1 MTSLPDSS
9 SPTSAEWR
17 VRHGTDSAPRA
28 PVFNLV
34 NGSFVDGPGIRTT
47 IFLKGCRLRCKWC
60 CNPEGQSFQPEMRFL
75 AAHCRSGCSDCVSA
89 CPEGAIRQD
98 TGTLKIDR
106 AKCIGCGRCE
116 TACFEDALRLFG
128 KWYTPED
135 VMGRIRREKPY
146 LTRSGGGVT
155 IGGGEATCWSAFCR
169 ELIRLCHAEGI
180 HTAIDSCG
188 YPCTEETLA
197 ALDAADLVLFDLK
210 GMDSARHQEN
220 TGAGNEEIL
229 RTFEHLRTTNK
240 PVIVRAPLVRI
251 ITTAR
256 AGCTGA
262 AAARKPQ
269 RRTGRPDALS
279 RIRRLQI
286 RGDRPCLSAGR
297 KGGTLLSG
305 SGTTAAGVFP
315 HLSPKR
321 ADRRVKVRTRSIL
334 LSNIQRTKDCPTV
347 VGTLSTDNS
356 S

>member
-1 MTSLPDSS
+1 MEQTPL
-9 SPTSAEWR
+9 
-17 VRHGTDSAPRA
+17 RA

-75 AAHCRSGCSDCVSA
+75 AAHCRSGCSDCVSV
-89 CPEGAIRQD
+89 CPAGAIRRE

-135 VMGRIRREKPY
+135 LMGRIRREKPY

-229 RTFEHLRTTNK
+229 RTFEHLRATNK
-240 PVIVRAPLVRI
+240 PVIVRAPLVPGYNDSPEELAALGRLLRESPNVERVDLMPYHEYGVSKYEEI
-251 ITTAR
+251 GLAYPL
-256 AGCTGA
+256 AGKVEPYSQDQV
-262 AAARKPQ
+262 RQ
-269 RRTGRPDALS
+269 LLEFFRTYHPNV
-279 RIRRLQI
+279 QI
-286 RGDRPCLSAGR
+286 
-297 KGGTLLSG
+297 GG
-305 SGTTAAGVFP
+305 
-315 HLSPKR
+315 
-321 ADRRVKVRTRSIL
+321 
-334 LSNIQRTKDCPTV
+334 
-347 VGTLSTDNS
+347 
-356 S
+356 

>member
-1 MTSLPDSS
+1 MEQTPL
-9 SPTSAEWR
+9 
-17 VRHGTDSAPRA
+17 RA

-89 CPEGAIRQD
+89 CPEGAIRWE

-135 VMGRIRREKPY
+135 LMGRIRREKPY

-188 YPCTEETLA
+188 YPCTEEALA

-229 RTFEHLRTTNK
+229 RTFEHLRATNK
-240 PVIVRAPLVRI
+240 PVIVRAPLVPGYNDSPEELAALGRLLRESPNVERVDLMPYHEYGVSKYEEI
-251 ITTAR
+251 GLAYPLAGKVEPYSQDQVRQLLDFFR
-256 AGCTGA
+256 AYH
-262 AAARKPQ
+262 PNV
-269 RRTGRPDALS
+269 
-279 RIRRLQI
+279 QI
-286 RGDRPCLSAGR
+286 
-297 KGGTLLSG
+297 GG
-305 SGTTAAGVFP
+305 
-315 HLSPKR
+315 
-321 ADRRVKVRTRSIL
+321 
-334 LSNIQRTKDCPTV
+334 
-347 VGTLSTDNS
+347 
-356 S
+356 

>member
-1 MTSLPDSS
+1 MEQTPL
-9 SPTSAEWR
+9 
-17 VRHGTDSAPRA
+17 RA

-47 IFLKGCRLRCKWC
+47 IFLKGCLLRCKWC

-89 CPEGAIRQD
+89 CPEGAIRWE

-135 VMGRIRREKPY
+135 LMGRIRREKPY

-188 YPCTEETLA
+188 YPCTEETLS

-240 PVIVRAPLVRI
+240 PVIVRAPLVPGYNDSPEELAALGRLLRESPNVERVDLMPYHEYGVSKYEEI
-251 ITTAR
+251 GLAYPLAGKVEPYSQDQVRQLLDFFR
-256 AGCTGA
+256 AYH
-262 AAARKPQ
+262 PNV
-269 RRTGRPDALS
+269 
-279 RIRRLQI
+279 QI
-286 RGDRPCLSAGR
+286 
-297 KGGTLLSG
+297 GG
-305 SGTTAAGVFP
+305 
-315 HLSPKR
+315 
-321 ADRRVKVRTRSIL
+321 
-334 LSNIQRTKDCPTV
+334 
-347 VGTLSTDNS
+347 
-356 S
+356 

>member
-1 MTSLPDSS
+1 MEQTPL
-9 SPTSAEWR
+9 
-17 VRHGTDSAPRA
+17 RA

-89 CPEGAIRQD
+89 CPEGAIRWE

-135 VMGRIRREKPY
+135 LMGRIRREKPY

-188 YPCTEETLA
+188 YPCTEEALA

-210 GMDSARHQEN
+210 GMDSTRHQEN

-229 RTFEHLRTTNK
+229 RTFEHLRATNK
-240 PVIVRAPLVRI
+240 PVIVRAPLVPGYNDSPEELAALGRLLRESPNVERVDLMPYHEYGVSKYEEI
-251 ITTAR
+251 GLAYPL
-256 AGCTGA
+256 AGKVEPYSQDQV
-262 AAARKPQ
+262 RQ
-269 RRTGRPDALS
+269 LLEFFRTYHPNV
-279 RIRRLQI
+279 QI
-286 RGDRPCLSAGR
+286 
-297 KGGTLLSG
+297 GG
-305 SGTTAAGVFP
+305 
-315 HLSPKR
+315 
-321 ADRRVKVRTRSIL
+321 
-334 LSNIQRTKDCPTV
+334 
-347 VGTLSTDNS
+347 
-356 S
+356 

>member
-1 MTSLPDSS
+1 MEQTPL
-9 SPTSAEWR
+9 
-17 VRHGTDSAPRA
+17 RA

-60 CNPEGQSFQPEMRFL
+60 CNPEGQSFQPEIRFL
-75 AAHCRSGCSDCVSA
+75 AAHCRPGCSDCVSA
-89 CPEGAIRQD
+89 CPEGAIRLE

-106 AKCIGCGRCE
+106 TKCIGCGRCE

-135 VMGRIRREKPY
+135 LMGRIRREKPY
-146 LTRSGGGVT
+146 LIRSGGGVT

-210 GMDSARHQEN
+210 GLNSARHQEN

-229 RTFEHLRTTNK
+229 RTFEHLRATNK
-240 PVIVRAPLVRI
+240 PVIVRAPLVPGYNDSPEELAALGLLLRESPNVERVDLMPYHEYGVSKYEEI
-251 ITTAR
+251 GLAYPL
-256 AGCTGA
+256 TGKVEPYTQDQV
-262 AAARKPQ
+262 RQ
-269 RRTGRPDALS
+269 LLEFFRTYHPNV
-279 RIRRLQI
+279 QI
-286 RGDRPCLSAGR
+286 
-297 KGGTLLSG
+297 GG
-305 SGTTAAGVFP
+305 
-315 HLSPKR
+315 
-321 ADRRVKVRTRSIL
+321 
-334 LSNIQRTKDCPTV
+334 
-347 VGTLSTDNS
+347 
-356 S
+356 

>member
-1 MTSLPDSS
+1 MEQTPL
-9 SPTSAEWR
+9 
-17 VRHGTDSAPRA
+17 RA

-60 CNPEGQSFQPEMRFL
+60 CNPEGQSFQPEIRFL
-75 AAHCRSGCSDCVSA
+75 AAHCRPGCSDCVSA
-89 CPEGAIRQD
+89 CPEGAIRRE

-106 AKCIGCGRCE
+106 TKCIGCGRCE

-135 VMGRIRREKPY
+135 LMGRIRREKPY
-146 LTRSGGGVT
+146 LIRSGGGVT

-210 GMDSARHQEN
+210 GLNSARHQEN

-229 RTFEHLRTTNK
+229 RTFEHLRATNK
-240 PVIVRAPLVRI
+240 PVIVRAPLVPGYNDSPEELAALGLLLRESPNVERVDLMPYHEYGVSKYEEI
-251 ITTAR
+251 GLAYPL
-256 AGCTGA
+256 TGKVEPYSQDQV
-262 AAARKPQ
+262 RQ
-269 RRTGRPDALS
+269 LLEFFRTYHPNV
-279 RIRRLQI
+279 QI
-286 RGDRPCLSAGR
+286 
-297 KGGTLLSG
+297 GG
-305 SGTTAAGVFP
+305 
-315 HLSPKR
+315 
-321 ADRRVKVRTRSIL
+321 
-334 LSNIQRTKDCPTV
+334 
-347 VGTLSTDNS
+347 
-356 S
+356 

>member
-1 MTSLPDSS
+1 MEQTPL
-9 SPTSAEWR
+9 
-17 VRHGTDSAPRA
+17 RA

-89 CPEGAIRQD
+89 CPEGAIRWE

-135 VMGRIRREKPY
+135 LMGRIRREKPY

-188 YPCTEETLA
+188 YPCTEEALA

-210 GMDSARHQEN
+210 GMDSTRHQEN

-229 RTFEHLRTTNK
+229 RTFEHLRATNK
-240 PVIVRAPLVRI
+240 PVIVRAPLVPGYNDSPEELAALGRLLRESPNVERVDLMPYHEYGVSKYEEI
-251 ITTAR
+251 GLAYPLAGKVEPYSQDQVRQLLEFFR
-256 AGCTGA
+256 AYH
-262 AAARKPQ
+262 PNV
-269 RRTGRPDALS
+269 
-279 RIRRLQI
+279 QI
-286 RGDRPCLSAGR
+286 
-297 KGGTLLSG
+297 GG
-305 SGTTAAGVFP
+305 
-315 HLSPKR
+315 
-321 ADRRVKVRTRSIL
+321 
-334 LSNIQRTKDCPTV
+334 
-347 VGTLSTDNS
+347 
-356 S
+356 

>member
-1 MTSLPDSS
+1 MEQTPL
-9 SPTSAEWR
+9 
-17 VRHGTDSAPRA
+17 RA

-60 CNPEGQSFQPEMRFL
+60 CNPEGQSFQPEIRFL
-75 AAHCRSGCSDCVSA
+75 AAHCRPGCSDCVSA
-89 CPEGAIRQD
+89 CPEGAIRRE

-106 AKCIGCGRCE
+106 TKCIGCGRCE

-135 VMGRIRREKPY
+135 LMGRIRREKPY
-146 LTRSGGGVT
+146 LIRSGGGVT

-210 GMDSARHQEN
+210 GLNSARHQEN

-229 RTFEHLRTTNK
+229 RTFEHLRATNK
-240 PVIVRAPLVRI
+240 PVIVRAPLVPGYNDSPEELAALGLLLRESPNVERVDLMPYHEYGVSKYEEI
-251 ITTAR
+251 GLAYPL
-256 AGCTGA
+256 TGKVEPYSQDQV
-262 AAARKPQ
+262 RQ
-269 RRTGRPDALS
+269 LLDFFRTYHPNV
-279 RIRRLQI
+279 QI
-286 RGDRPCLSAGR
+286 
-297 KGGTLLSG
+297 GG
-305 SGTTAAGVFP
+305 
-315 HLSPKR
+315 
-321 ADRRVKVRTRSIL
+321 
-334 LSNIQRTKDCPTV
+334 
-347 VGTLSTDNS
+347 
-356 S
+356 

>member
-1 MTSLPDSS
+1 MEQTPL
-9 SPTSAEWR
+9 
-17 VRHGTDSAPRA
+17 RA

-60 CNPEGQSFQPEMRFL
+60 CNPEGQSFQLEMRFL

-89 CPEGAIRQD
+89 CPEGAIRRD

-128 KWYTPED
+128 TWYTPED
-135 VMGRIRREKPY
+135 LMGRIRREKPY

-188 YPCTEETLA
+188 YPCTEETLS

-229 RTFEHLRTTNK
+229 RTFEHLRATNK
-240 PVIVRAPLVRI
+240 PVIVRAPLVPGYNDSPEELAALGRLLRESPNVERVDLMPYHEYGVSKYEEI
-251 ITTAR
+251 GLAYPL
-256 AGCTGA
+256 AGKVEPYSQDQV
-262 AAARKPQ
+262 RQ
-269 RRTGRPDALS
+269 LLEFFRTYHPNV
-279 RIRRLQI
+279 QI
-286 RGDRPCLSAGR
+286 
-297 KGGTLLSG
+297 GG
-305 SGTTAAGVFP
+305 
-315 HLSPKR
+315 
-321 ADRRVKVRTRSIL
+321 
-334 LSNIQRTKDCPTV
+334 
-347 VGTLSTDNS
+347 
-356 S
+356 

>member
-1 MTSLPDSS
+1 MEQTPL
-9 SPTSAEWR
+9 
-17 VRHGTDSAPRA
+17 RA

-89 CPEGAIRQD
+89 CPEGAIRRD

-135 VMGRIRREKPY
+135 LMGRIRREKPY

-188 YPCTEETLA
+188 YPCTEETLS

-229 RTFEHLRTTNK
+229 RTFEHLRATNK
-240 PVIVRAPLVRI
+240 PVIVRAPLVPGYNDSPEELAALGRLLRESPNVERVDLMPYHEYGVSKYEEI
-251 ITTAR
+251 GLAYPLAGKVEPYSQDQVRQLLEFFR
-256 AGCTGA
+256 AYH
-262 AAARKPQ
+262 PNV
-269 RRTGRPDALS
+269 
-279 RIRRLQI
+279 QI
-286 RGDRPCLSAGR
+286 
-297 KGGTLLSG
+297 GG
-305 SGTTAAGVFP
+305 
-315 HLSPKR
+315 
-321 ADRRVKVRTRSIL
+321 
-334 LSNIQRTKDCPTV
+334 
-347 VGTLSTDNS
+347 
-356 S
+356 

>member
-1 MTSLPDSS
+1 MEQTPL
-9 SPTSAEWR
+9 
-17 VRHGTDSAPRA
+17 RA

-89 CPEGAIRQD
+89 CPEGAIRRD

-135 VMGRIRREKPY
+135 LMGRIRREKPY

-188 YPCTEETLA
+188 YPCTEETLS

-229 RTFEHLRTTNK
+229 RTFEHLRATNK
-240 PVIVRAPLVRI
+240 PVIVRAPLVPGYNDSPEELAALGRLLRESPNVERVDLMPYHEYGVSKYEEI
-251 ITTAR
+251 GLAYPL
-256 AGCTGA
+256 AGKVEPYSQDQV
-262 AAARKPQ
+262 RQ
-269 RRTGRPDALS
+269 LLEFFRTYHPNV
-279 RIRRLQI
+279 QI
-286 RGDRPCLSAGR
+286 
-297 KGGTLLSG
+297 GG
-305 SGTTAAGVFP
+305 
-315 HLSPKR
+315 
-321 ADRRVKVRTRSIL
+321 
-334 LSNIQRTKDCPTV
+334 
-347 VGTLSTDNS
+347 
-356 S
+356 

>member
-1 MTSLPDSS
+1 MEQTPL
-9 SPTSAEWR
+9 
-17 VRHGTDSAPRA
+17 RA

-60 CNPEGQSFQPEMRFL
+60 CNPEGQSFQPEIRFL

-89 CPEGAIRQD
+89 CPEGAIRRE
-98 TGTLKIDR
+98 TGTPKIDR
-106 AKCIGCGRCE
+106 TKCIGCGRCE

-135 VMGRIRREKPY
+135 LMGRIRREKPY
-146 LTRSGGGVT
+146 LIRSGGGVT

-210 GMDSARHQEN
+210 GLNSARHQEN

-229 RTFEHLRTTNK
+229 RTFEHLRATNK
-240 PVIVRAPLVRI
+240 PVIVRAPLVPGYNDSPEELAALGRLLRESPNVERVDLMPYHEYGVSKYEEI
-251 ITTAR
+251 GLAYPL
-256 AGCTGA
+256 TGKVEPYSQDQV
-262 AAARKPQ
+262 RQ
-269 RRTGRPDALS
+269 LLEFFRTYHPNV
-279 RIRRLQI
+279 QI
-286 RGDRPCLSAGR
+286 
-297 KGGTLLSG
+297 GG
-305 SGTTAAGVFP
+305 
-315 HLSPKR
+315 
-321 ADRRVKVRTRSIL
+321 
-334 LSNIQRTKDCPTV
+334 
-347 VGTLSTDNS
+347 
-356 S
+356 

>member
-1 MTSLPDSS
+1 MEQTPL
-9 SPTSAEWR
+9 
-17 VRHGTDSAPRA
+17 RA

-89 CPEGAIRQD
+89 CPEGAIRRD

-135 VMGRIRREKPY
+135 LMGRIRREKPY

-188 YPCTEETLA
+188 YPCTEETLS

-210 GMDSARHQEN
+210 GMDPARHQEN

-229 RTFEHLRTTNK
+229 RTFEHLRATNK
-240 PVIVRAPLVRI
+240 PVIVRAPLVPGYNDSPEELAALGRLLRESPNVERVDLMPYHEYGVSKYEEI
-251 ITTAR
+251 GLAYPLAGKVEPYSQDQVRQLLEFFR
-256 AGCTGA
+256 AYH
-262 AAARKPQ
+262 PNV
-269 RRTGRPDALS
+269 
-279 RIRRLQI
+279 QI
-286 RGDRPCLSAGR
+286 
-297 KGGTLLSG
+297 GG
-305 SGTTAAGVFP
+305 
-315 HLSPKR
+315 
-321 ADRRVKVRTRSIL
+321 
-334 LSNIQRTKDCPTV
+334 
-347 VGTLSTDNS
+347 
-356 S
+356 

>member
-1 MTSLPDSS
+1 MEQTPL
-9 SPTSAEWR
+9 
-17 VRHGTDSAPRA
+17 RA

-60 CNPEGQSFQPEMRFL
+60 CNPEGQSFQPEIRFL
-75 AAHCRSGCSDCVSA
+75 ATHCRPGCSDCVSA
-89 CPEGAIRQD
+89 CPEGAIRLE

-106 AKCIGCGRCE
+106 TKCIGCGRCE

-135 VMGRIRREKPY
+135 LMGRIRREKPY
-146 LTRSGGGVT
+146 LIRSGGGVT

-210 GMDSARHQEN
+210 GLNSARHQEN

-229 RTFEHLRTTNK
+229 RTFEHLRATNK
-240 PVIVRAPLVRI
+240 PVIVRAPLVPGYNDSPEELAALGLLLRESPNVERVDLMPYHEYGVSKYEEI
-251 ITTAR
+251 GLAYPL
-256 AGCTGA
+256 AGKVEPYSQDQV
-262 AAARKPQ
+262 RQ
-269 RRTGRPDALS
+269 LLEFFRTYHPNV
-279 RIRRLQI
+279 QI
-286 RGDRPCLSAGR
+286 
-297 KGGTLLSG
+297 GG
-305 SGTTAAGVFP
+305 
-315 HLSPKR
+315 
-321 ADRRVKVRTRSIL
+321 
-334 LSNIQRTKDCPTV
+334 
-347 VGTLSTDNS
+347 
-356 S
+356 

>member
-1 MTSLPDSS
+1 MEQTPL
-9 SPTSAEWR
+9 
-17 VRHGTDSAPRA
+17 RA

-89 CPEGAIRQD
+89 CPEGAIRRD

-188 YPCTEETLA
+188 YPCTEETLS

-229 RTFEHLRTTNK
+229 RTFEHLRATNK
-240 PVIVRAPLVRI
+240 PVIVRAPLVPGYNDSPEELAALGRLLRESPNVERVDLMPYHEYGVSKYEEI
-251 ITTAR
+251 GLAYPL
-256 AGCTGA
+256 AGKVEPYSQDQV
-262 AAARKPQ
+262 RQ
-269 RRTGRPDALS
+269 LLEFFRTYHPNV
-279 RIRRLQI
+279 QI
-286 RGDRPCLSAGR
+286 
-297 KGGTLLSG
+297 GG
-305 SGTTAAGVFP
+305 
-315 HLSPKR
+315 
-321 ADRRVKVRTRSIL
+321 
-334 LSNIQRTKDCPTV
+334 
-347 VGTLSTDNS
+347 
-356 S
+356 

>member
-1 MTSLPDSS
+1 MEQTPL
-9 SPTSAEWR
+9 
-17 VRHGTDSAPRA
+17 RA

-47 IFLKGCRLRCKWC
+47 VFLKGCRLRCKWC

-89 CPEGAIRQD
+89 CPEGAIRRD

-135 VMGRIRREKPY
+135 LMGRIRREKPY

-188 YPCTEETLA
+188 YPCTEEALA

-210 GMDSARHQEN
+210 GMDSTRHQEN

-229 RTFEHLRTTNK
+229 RTFEHLRATNK
-240 PVIVRAPLVRI
+240 PVIVRAPLVPGYNDSPEELAALGRLLRESPNVERVDLMPYHEYGVSKYEEI
-251 ITTAR
+251 GLAYPL
-256 AGCTGA
+256 AGKVEPYSQDQV
-262 AAARKPQ
+262 RQ
-269 RRTGRPDALS
+269 LLEFFRTYHPNV
-279 RIRRLQI
+279 QI
-286 RGDRPCLSAGR
+286 
-297 KGGTLLSG
+297 GG
-305 SGTTAAGVFP
+305 
-315 HLSPKR
+315 
-321 ADRRVKVRTRSIL
+321 
-334 LSNIQRTKDCPTV
+334 
-347 VGTLSTDNS
+347 
-356 S
+356 

>member
-1 MTSLPDSS
+1 MEQTPL
-9 SPTSAEWR
+9 
-17 VRHGTDSAPRA
+17 RA

-89 CPEGAIRQD
+89 CPEGAIRWE

-135 VMGRIRREKPY
+135 LMGRIRREKPY

-188 YPCTEETLA
+188 YPCTEETLS

-210 GMDSARHQEN
+210 GMDSARHHEN

-229 RTFEHLRTTNK
+229 RTFEHLRATNK
-240 PVIVRAPLVRI
+240 PVIVRAPLVPGYNDSPEELAALGRLLRESPNVERVDLMPYHEYGVSKYEEI
-251 ITTAR
+251 GLAYPL
-256 AGCTGA
+256 AGKVEPYSQDQV
-262 AAARKPQ
+262 RQ
-269 RRTGRPDALS
+269 LLEFFRTYHPNV
-279 RIRRLQI
+279 QI
-286 RGDRPCLSAGR
+286 
-297 KGGTLLSG
+297 GG
-305 SGTTAAGVFP
+305 
-315 HLSPKR
+315 
-321 ADRRVKVRTRSIL
+321 
-334 LSNIQRTKDCPTV
+334 
-347 VGTLSTDNS
+347 
-356 S
+356 

>member
-1 MTSLPDSS
+1 MEQTPL
-9 SPTSAEWR
+9 
-17 VRHGTDSAPRA
+17 RA

-89 CPEGAIRQD
+89 CPEGAIRWE

-135 VMGRIRREKPY
+135 LMGRIRREKPY

-155 IGGGEATCWSAFCR
+155 IGGGETTCWSAFCR

-188 YPCTEETLA
+188 YPCTEETLS

-229 RTFEHLRTTNK
+229 RTFEHLRATNK
-240 PVIVRAPLVRI
+240 PVIVRAPLVPGYNDSPEELAALGRLLRESPNVERVDLMPYHEYGVSKYEEI
-251 ITTAR
+251 GLVYPLAGKVEPYSQDQVRQLLEFFR
-256 AGCTGA
+256 AYH
-262 AAARKPQ
+262 PNV
-269 RRTGRPDALS
+269 
-279 RIRRLQI
+279 QI
-286 RGDRPCLSAGR
+286 
-297 KGGTLLSG
+297 GG
-305 SGTTAAGVFP
+305 
-315 HLSPKR
+315 
-321 ADRRVKVRTRSIL
+321 
-334 LSNIQRTKDCPTV
+334 
-347 VGTLSTDNS
+347 
-356 S
+356 

>member
-1 MTSLPDSS
+1 MEQTPL
-9 SPTSAEWR
+9 
-17 VRHGTDSAPRA
+17 RA

-60 CNPEGQSFQPEMRFL
+60 CNPEGQSFQPEIRFL
-75 AAHCRSGCSDCVSA
+75 AAHCRPGCSDCVSA
-89 CPEGAIRQD
+89 CPEGAIRLE

-106 AKCIGCGRCE
+106 TKCIGCGRCE

-135 VMGRIRREKPY
+135 LMGRIRREKPY
-146 LTRSGGGVT
+146 LIRSGGGVT

-210 GMDSARHQEN
+210 GLNSARHQEN

-229 RTFEHLRTTNK
+229 RTFEHLRATNK
-240 PVIVRAPLVRI
+240 PVIVRAPLVPGYNDSPEELAALGLLLRDSPNVERVDLMPYHEYGVSKYEEI
-251 ITTAR
+251 GLAYPL
-256 AGCTGA
+256 AGTVEPYSQDQV
-262 AAARKPQ
+262 RQ
-269 RRTGRPDALS
+269 LLDFFRTYHPNV
-279 RIRRLQI
+279 QI
-286 RGDRPCLSAGR
+286 
-297 KGGTLLSG
+297 GG
-305 SGTTAAGVFP
+305 
-315 HLSPKR
+315 
-321 ADRRVKVRTRSIL
+321 
-334 LSNIQRTKDCPTV
+334 
-347 VGTLSTDNS
+347 
-356 S
+356 

>member
-1 MTSLPDSS
+1 MEQTPL
-9 SPTSAEWR
+9 
-17 VRHGTDSAPRA
+17 RA

-60 CNPEGQSFQPEMRFL
+60 CNPEGQSFQPEIRFL

-89 CPEGAIRQD
+89 CPEGAIRRE

-106 AKCIGCGRCE
+106 TKCIGCGRCE

-135 VMGRIRREKPY
+135 LMGRIRREKPY
-146 LTRSGGGVT
+146 LIRSGGGVT

-210 GMDSARHQEN
+210 GMDSAQHQEN
-220 TGAGNEEIL
+220 TGAGNKEIL
-229 RTFEHLRTTNK
+229 RTFEHLRATNK
-240 PVIVRAPLVRI
+240 PVIVRAPLVPGYNDSPEELAALGRLLCESPNVERVDLMPYHEYGVSKYEEI
-251 ITTAR
+251 GLAYPL
-256 AGCTGA
+256 TGKVEPYSQDQV
-262 AAARKPQ
+262 RQ
-269 RRTGRPDALS
+269 LLEFFRTYHPNV
-279 RIRRLQI
+279 QI
-286 RGDRPCLSAGR
+286 
-297 KGGTLLSG
+297 GG
-305 SGTTAAGVFP
+305 
-315 HLSPKR
+315 
-321 ADRRVKVRTRSIL
+321 
-334 LSNIQRTKDCPTV
+334 
-347 VGTLSTDNS
+347 
-356 S
+356 

>member
-1 MTSLPDSS
+1 MEQTPL
-9 SPTSAEWR
+9 
-17 VRHGTDSAPRA
+17 RA

-89 CPEGAIRQD
+89 CPEGAIRWE

-135 VMGRIRREKPY
+135 LMGRIRREKPY

-188 YPCTEETLA
+188 YPCTEEALA

-229 RTFEHLRTTNK
+229 RTFEHLRATNK
-240 PVIVRAPLVRI
+240 PVIVRAPLVP
-251 ITTAR
+251 
-256 AGCTGA
+256 GYNDSPEELA
-262 AAARKPQ
+262 ALGRLLRESPNVERVDLMPYHEYGVSKYEEIGLAYPLARKVEPYSQ
-269 RRTGRPDALS
+269 DQVRQLLDFFRAYHPNV
-279 RIRRLQI
+279 QI
-286 RGDRPCLSAGR
+286 
-297 KGGTLLSG
+297 GG
-305 SGTTAAGVFP
+305 
-315 HLSPKR
+315 
-321 ADRRVKVRTRSIL
+321 
-334 LSNIQRTKDCPTV
+334 
-347 VGTLSTDNS
+347 
-356 S
+356 

>member
-1 MTSLPDSS
+1 MEQTPL
-9 SPTSAEWR
+9 
-17 VRHGTDSAPRA
+17 RA

-240 PVIVRAPLVRI
+240 PVIVRAPLVPGYNDSPEELAALGRLLRESPNVERVDLMPYHEYGVSKYEEI
-251 ITTAR
+251 GLAYPL
-256 AGCTGA
+256 AGKVEPYSQDQV
-262 AAARKPQ
+262 RQ
-269 RRTGRPDALS
+269 LLEFFRTYHPNV
-279 RIRRLQI
+279 QI
-286 RGDRPCLSAGR
+286 
-297 KGGTLLSG
+297 GG
-305 SGTTAAGVFP
+305 
-315 HLSPKR
+315 
-321 ADRRVKVRTRSIL
+321 
-334 LSNIQRTKDCPTV
+334 
-347 VGTLSTDNS
+347 
-356 S
+356 

>member
-1 MTSLPDSS
+1 MEQTPL
-9 SPTSAEWR
+9 
-17 VRHGTDSAPRA
+17 RA

-60 CNPEGQSFQPEMRFL
+60 CNPEGQSFQPEIRFL
-75 AAHCRSGCSDCVSA
+75 AAHCRPGCSDCVSA
-89 CPEGAIRQD
+89 CPEGAIRLE

-106 AKCIGCGRCE
+106 TKCIGCGRCE

-135 VMGRIRREKPY
+135 LMGRIRREKPY
-146 LTRSGGGVT
+146 LIRSGGGVT

-210 GMDSARHQEN
+210 GLNSARHQEN

-229 RTFEHLRTTNK
+229 RTFEHLRATNK
-240 PVIVRAPLVRI
+240 PVIVRAPLVPGYNDSPEELAALGLLLRESPNVERVDLMPYHEYGVSKYEEI
-251 ITTAR
+251 GLAYPL
-256 AGCTGA
+256 AGKVEPYSQDQV
-262 AAARKPQ
+262 RQ
-269 RRTGRPDALS
+269 LLDFFRTYHLNV
-279 RIRRLQI
+279 QI
-286 RGDRPCLSAGR
+286 
-297 KGGTLLSG
+297 GG
-305 SGTTAAGVFP
+305 
-315 HLSPKR
+315 
-321 ADRRVKVRTRSIL
+321 
-334 LSNIQRTKDCPTV
+334 
-347 VGTLSTDNS
+347 
-356 S
+356 

>member
-1 MTSLPDSS
+1 MEQTPL
-9 SPTSAEWR
+9 
-17 VRHGTDSAPRA
+17 RA

-89 CPEGAIRQD
+89 CPEGAIRRD

-128 KWYTPED
+128 TWYTPED
-135 VMGRIRREKPY
+135 LMGRIRREKPY

-188 YPCTEETLA
+188 YPCTEETLS

-229 RTFEHLRTTNK
+229 RTFEHLRATNK
-240 PVIVRAPLVRI
+240 PVIVRAPLVPGYNDSPEELAALGRLLRESPNVERVDLMPYHEYGVSKYKEI
-251 ITTAR
+251 GLAYPL
-256 AGCTGA
+256 AGKVEPYSQDQV
-262 AAARKPQ
+262 RQ
-269 RRTGRPDALS
+269 LLEFFRTYHPNV
-279 RIRRLQI
+279 QI
-286 RGDRPCLSAGR
+286 
-297 KGGTLLSG
+297 GG
-305 SGTTAAGVFP
+305 
-315 HLSPKR
+315 
-321 ADRRVKVRTRSIL
+321 
-334 LSNIQRTKDCPTV
+334 
-347 VGTLSTDNS
+347 
-356 S
+356 

>member
-1 MTSLPDSS
+1 MEQTPL
-9 SPTSAEWR
+9 
-17 VRHGTDSAPRA
+17 RA

-188 YPCTEETLA
+188 YPCTEETLS

-240 PVIVRAPLVRI
+240 PVIVRAPLVPGYNDSPEELAALGRLLRESPNVERVDLMPYHEYGVSKYEEI
-251 ITTAR
+251 GLAYPL
-256 AGCTGA
+256 AGKVEPYSQDQV
-262 AAARKPQ
+262 RQ
-269 RRTGRPDALS
+269 LLEFFRTYHPNV
-279 RIRRLQI
+279 QI
-286 RGDRPCLSAGR
+286 
-297 KGGTLLSG
+297 GG
-305 SGTTAAGVFP
+305 
-315 HLSPKR
+315 
-321 ADRRVKVRTRSIL
+321 
-334 LSNIQRTKDCPTV
+334 
-347 VGTLSTDNS
+347 
-356 S
+356 